1 MEPNSKK
8 KLERLLEH
16 LEVSQRDRWKE
27 AIEKNRDEYN
37 QIKDQIRL
45 KQDELIN
52 LVQKKKAQTITTKE
66 FNILTAEI
74 QQELYELESK
84 ILKMRLFE

>member
-1 MEPNSKK
+1 LEPNSKK